1 MTKNIQRK
9 ECAKAINLINFATK
23 KVFLTNFTI
32 DDDNDGDGDD
42 DDGDGD
48 DDDGGDDGEDGDDD
62 LLYEETLTPKRVM

>member
-32 DDDNDGDGDD
+32 DDDNDGDD

-48 DDDGGDDGEDGDDD
+48 DDDDDDDDGDDD
-62 LLYEETLTPKRVM
+62 LLYEETLTPERVM

>member
-32 DDDNDGDGDD
+32 DDDNDGDD
-42 DDGDGD
+42 DGD